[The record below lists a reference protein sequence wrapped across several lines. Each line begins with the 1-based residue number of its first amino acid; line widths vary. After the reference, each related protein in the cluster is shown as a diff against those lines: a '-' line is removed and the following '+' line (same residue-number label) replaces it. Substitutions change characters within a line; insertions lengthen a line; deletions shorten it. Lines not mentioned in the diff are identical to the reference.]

1 LAPPLSR
8 GAGGIEPKIHFQ
20 FNYNQLLRNFQTEA
34 MAALEKAL
42 EKEAE
47 NSIATV
53 IKLAISQ

>member
-1 LAPPLSR
+1 
-8 GAGGIEPKIHFQ
+8 
-20 FNYNQLLRNFQTEA
+20 

-53 IKLAISQ
+53 IKLAIFQWQRQEAEINTMEDIEKDNLKSFR

>member
-1 LAPPLSR
+1 LAFS
-8 GAGGIEPKIHFQ
+8 
-20 FNYNQLLRNFQTEA
+20 LLFKHHRNCQTEA

-42 EKEAE
+42 EKEAQ

>member
-1 LAPPLSR
+1 
-8 GAGGIEPKIHFQ
+8 
-20 FNYNQLLRNFQTEA
+20 

-53 IKLAISQ
+53 IKLAISQWQRQEADINTMDDNEKDNLKSFR